1 MQAMDMNGSF
11 TMMRRLFL
19 AWIAVLLLSAWTPSD
34 AITLDYETAVSIQ
47 DGLANLKEG
56 QRLLALQDY
65 DRAAMHFWR
74 AVMLQA
80 ASSGAYAVEEAFQ
93 PFLQCFGLQGRTADG
108 FVYIAQQSFARG
120 QDQMG
125 KMYLQQALGVD
136 PNNAEALLLKQQLEM
151 AEGSTSNTVSS
162 QEQGG
167 REDDDGLDGT
177 PEELYEKASKF
188 FVERNYEECADVFEV
203 SCIKSKYRLG
213 PSCANAVYCRNMI
226 IDWGFNGTQFDL
238 DMKRITQISKMEA
251 AQYRTEH
258 EDGSF
263 SWRRSTSVHPHMML
277 GYPVDSML
285 KRYVTE
291 SAASM
296 DEMAARVNVHG
307 GGVQPLPDDL
317 PFDPA
322 DGRAGFLSDSSD
334 PNFRI
339 RVGFV
344 ASGFNSKAVLYLC
357 KLQLSQGGA
366 VVV

>member
-1 MQAMDMNGSF
+1 
-11 TMMRRLFL
+11 MMRRLFL
-19 AWIAVLLLSAWTPSD
+19 AWIAVLLFSAWTPSD
-34 AITLDYETAVSIQ
+34 AVTLEFETHVSIQ
-47 DGLANLKEG
+47 DGFANLKEG
-56 QRLLALQDY
+56 QRLLVLQDY

-80 ASSGAYAVEEAFQ
+80 ASTGAYTVEEAFQ
-93 PFLQCFGLQGRTADG
+93 PFMQCFTLQGRTADG

-125 KMYLQQALGVD
+125 KTYLQQALGVD

-151 AEGSTSNTVSS
+151 VEGSSSIAMPS

-167 REDDDGLDGT
+167 QEDDYGLNST
-177 PEELYEKASKF
+177 PEELYAKAGQL
-188 FVERNYEECADVFEV
+188 FVERDYEGCADVFEI
-203 SCIKSKYRLG
+203 SCIKSKHLLG

-226 IDWGFNGTQFDL
+226 MDWGFNGTQFDL
-238 DMKRITQISKMEA
+238 DMKRITQITKMEV
-251 AQYRTEH
+251 AQYRTQH

-263 SWRRSTSVHPHMML
+263 SWKRSASVHPHMML
-277 GYPVDSML
+277 GYPVDSIL

-296 DEMAARVNVHG
+296 DEMAARVNLDG
-307 GGVQPLPDDL
+307 RGVTPLPDDL
-317 PFDPA
+317 PFDPNES
-322 DGRAGFLSDSSD
+322 RAGFLSDSAE

-344 ASGFNSKAVLYLC
+344 ASWFNSKAVL
-357 KLQLSQGGA
+357 
-366 VVV
+366 

>member
-1 MQAMDMNGSF
+1 MI
-11 TMMRRLFL
+11 RRLSL
-19 AWIAVLLLSAWTPSD
+19 AWIAILLLSAWAPSD
-34 AITLDYETAVSIQ
+34 AVTLEFETAVSIH

-74 AVMLQA
+74 AVLLH
-80 ASSGAYAVEEAFQ
+80 ASASGTYTVEESFQ
-93 PFLQCFGLQGRTADG
+93 PFLQCFALQGRTADG

-136 PNNAEALLLKQQLEM
+136 PNHAEALLLRQQWEM
-151 AEGSTSNTVSS
+151 MEESTSDIVSS
-162 QEQGG
+162 QDQGR
-167 REDDDGLDGT
+167 REDDHENLDGLDGT
-177 PEELYEKASKF
+177 PEEMYERASKY
-188 FVERNYEECADVFEV
+188 FVDRNYEQCADVFEA
-203 SCIKSKYRLG
+203 SCIISKHRLG

-226 IDWGFNGTQFDL
+226 LDWGFNGTQFDL
-238 DMKRITQISKMEA
+238 DMKRITQISKMET
-251 AQYRTEH
+251 AQYRAER

-263 SWRRSTSVHPHMML
+263 YWRRSTSVHPHMML

-296 DEMAARVNVHG
+296 DEMAARVNVQG
-307 GGVQPLPDDL
+307 GGIKPLPDDL
-317 PFDPA
+317 PFDPN
-322 DGRAGFLSDSSD
+322 DSRAGFLSDSAD
-334 PNFRI
+334 PGFRI

-357 KLQLSQGGA
+357 KLQLYKVSD